1 MELLR
6 TKGVKGDEGGHL
18 STASVLDVCQVLYD
32 AISYNLPSTSVEKPM
47 VPHIINEL
55 RSHYCRA
62 LAVEFQ
68 PGSNSKALLLRMR
81 QACFRKMKVA
91 DLGRTGGDMEGQ
103 LQFPRCVDCCIRRHG
118 TLILNTSCLLGSPV
132 KI

>member
-6 TKGVKGDEGGHL
+6 TKGLKADGGGHL
-18 STASVLDVCQVLYD
+18 STASVSDLYQVLYD

-62 LAVEFQ
+62 LAVGFQ

-91 DLGRTGGDMEGQ
+91 DLGRTAGDMEGEPP
-103 LQFPRCVDCCIRRHG
+103 LPHCIDCRIQRHG